1 MKTIPPLQ
9 GAARVWATTALALA
23 TFMQVL
29 DTTITNVAIPTIS
42 GDLGASVTEG
52 TWVITS
58 FGVANAISVLLSG
71 WVARRFGEVR
81 VFMVATL
88 GFVLTSFLSGMA
100 PSLGLLILFRVLQG
114 LLAGPLIPL
123 SQSLLLASY
132 PPEKKTLAL
141 ALWAMT
147 VILAPIVGP
156 ILGGWITDNWV
167 WGGIFFINVP
177 VGLFV
182 AAVALW
188 QLRGR
193 ETETQTQPVDKVG
206 LVLLVITI
214 SAFQIMLDLGNQD
227 EWFSSTRIITL
238 AIIAAVG
245 LLFLLLWER
254 DEAYPV
260 LDLALFRQRNFTV
273 GALSLSLGYLMY
285 FGSILLLPLLM
296 QENLGYTATQAG
308 LALAP
313 VGLLPVI
320 LSPLIG
326 RFSNRIDLRLL
337 VTLAFAVFAAC
348 YYWRTFYTPAI
359 SFGWLAWPQLVQGI
373 GVACFFMPLT
383 AITLSGLPPERIAS
397 AASMSN
403 FMRTM
408 SGTIG
413 VSLVTA
419 LWDNMEKVHH
429 VNLVQQIN
437 PYHPVAQ
444 NSLAALQ
451 AQGFSTAQALGLINQ
466 QITQRSYFMSA
477 TDIFYLFA
485 VLFLLLIGL
494 VWLARGP
501 FSEKPADAGEPG

>member
-1 MKTIPPLQ
+1 MSTVSPLY
-9 GAARVWATTALALA
+9 GSARIWATAALALA

-71 WVARRFGEVR
+71 WVAQRFGEVR
-81 VFMVATL
+81 VFMVGVI
-88 GFVLTSFLSGMA
+88 GFVITSFLSGIA
-100 PSLGLLILFRVLQG
+100 PSLDMLIFFRVLQG

-123 SQSLLLASY
+123 SQSLLLACY

-147 VILAPIVGP
+147 IILAPIVGP

-182 AAVALW
+182 AGVAFW
-188 QLRGR
+188 QLKGR
-193 ETETQTQPVDKVG
+193 ETAKLSQPVDRVG
-206 LVLLVITI
+206 LALLIITI
-214 SAFQIMLDLGNQD
+214 CAFQIMLDLGNQY
-227 EWFSSTRIITL
+227 EWFSSNRIIAL

-245 LLFLLLWER
+245 LVFLLIWER
-254 DEAYPV
+254 DEPYPV
-260 LDLALFRQRNFTV
+260 LDLALFKHRNFTI
-273 GALSLSLGYLMY
+273 GSLSLSLGFLMY
-285 FGSILLLPLLM
+285 FSSILLLPLLM
-296 QENLGYTATQAG
+296 QEHLGYTATMAG

-313 VGLLPVI
+313 VGLLPVV

-326 RFSNRIDLRLL
+326 RYSSKIDLRLL
-337 VTLAFAVFAAC
+337 VSLAFLVFAGC

-359 SFGWLAWPQLVQGI
+359 SFGWLAWPQFVQGV

-419 LWDNMEKVHH
+419 MWDNQEKIHH
-429 VNLVQQIN
+429 ANLVQQIN
-437 PYHPVAQ
+437 PYNPVVQ
-444 NSLAALQ
+444 DSLSGLMAH
-451 AQGFSTAQALGLINQ
+451 GFSMPQALGLINQ
-466 QITQRSYFMSA
+466 KITQLGFFMSA
-477 TDIFYLFA
+477 NDIFGLFA
-485 VLFLLLIGL
+485 VLFIVLIAL
-494 VWLARGP
+494 VWFARGP
-501 FSEKPADAGEPG
+501 FSESQDGAGAG